1 MLFSIF
7 VSLAVAIAVA
17 ASSNLL
23 MVQAAPSGI
32 GPMTTANII
41 LAIAVMLIWGI
52 SFIGIT
58 RHLKAHSAQADSG
71 FYVLLS
77 AAASLAVAIAAAA
90 VGSRISMIQTPQV
103 DLGFGIT
110 PVDLGLGLLA
120 LAVLIGPFTV
130 KKIEHNLEAFLFVMG
145 VLSVT
150 IAGAWELKLVEEAVM
165 EPVVKGIV
173 PAVLVAGMAFHYGR
187 ARAQSAMSSILDR
200 VSLKAVVFVMI
211 VALGLVSSVITAIIA
226 ALLLVELVTA
236 CRWSAR
242 IRSTWL

>member
-1 MLFSIF
+1 MYSGIETANVITSIAALTTWGLSFAGVNKYLRSHSTQDDNGFYMLFSIF

-145 VLSVT
+145 CALRHHSRRLGAE
-150 IAGAWELKLVEEAVM
+150 AG
-165 EPVVKGIV
+165 
-173 PAVLVAGMAFHYGR
+173 
-187 ARAQSAMSSILDR
+187 
-200 VSLKAVVFVMI
+200 
-211 VALGLVSSVITAIIA
+211 
-226 ALLLVELVTA
+226 
-236 CRWSAR
+236 
-242 IRSTWL
+242 